1 MNEQV
6 NIENLS
12 SKILL
17 FLFSKLKPTKTPPY
31 CNQLRNIDIIL
42 LLIDIKHNIYHSC
55 SNSLPWIIFFLMSL
69 SLFFFFSKYN
79 DIS

>member
-42 LLIDIKHNIYHSC
+42 LLIDIKPLNTSTIRVPILY
-55 SNSLPWIIFFLMSL
+55 PG
-69 SLFFFFSKYN
+69 LFS
-79 DIS
+79 S